1 MYSNVVQYEWKF
13 YLGSKI
19 EIYNNYQRKNVHSFY
34 KLIKI
39 IKNKIK
45 KCIFSKVDW
54 KIKEIKYSI

>member
-1 MYSNVVQYEWKF
+1 MLYNMNENFILDQKLKSIIITNVKMCTF
-13 YLGSKI
+13 S
-19 EIYNNYQRKNVHSFY
+19 

>member
-1 MYSNVVQYEWKF
+1 MYLNVVQYEWKF

-19 EIYNNYQRKNVHSFY
+19 EIYNNYQRKNVYSFY

-45 KCIFSKVDW
+45 NVYFLR
-54 KIKEIKYSI
+54 